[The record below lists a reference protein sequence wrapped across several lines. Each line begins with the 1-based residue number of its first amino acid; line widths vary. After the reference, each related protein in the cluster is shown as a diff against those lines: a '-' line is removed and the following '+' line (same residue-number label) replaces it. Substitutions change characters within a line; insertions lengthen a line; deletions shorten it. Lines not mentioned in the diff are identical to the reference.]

1 MVKLIVYKDYD
12 VLAELKRIWWIS
24 GSDGERKDEELKKL
38 IGILEKSVEA
48 TIENGNTKDI

>member
-38 IGILEKSVEA
+38 KGILEKSVEA